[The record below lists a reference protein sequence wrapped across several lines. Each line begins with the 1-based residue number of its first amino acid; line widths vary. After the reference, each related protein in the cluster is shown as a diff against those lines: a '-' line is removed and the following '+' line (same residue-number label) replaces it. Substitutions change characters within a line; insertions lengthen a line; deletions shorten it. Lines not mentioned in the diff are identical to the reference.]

1 MATLNFTK
9 NGNAWVSDEI
19 PVSSDFNIHIERE
32 KPAQLNFLQKTS
44 GEKWAEILE
53 AEKYKNKT
61 VIDVDIQV
69 LVPKSVKVIS
79 YSEVESAQY
88 TTV

>member
-19 PVSSDFNIHIERE
+19 SVSSDFNIHIERE

-79 YSEVESAQY
+79 YSEVKSAQY